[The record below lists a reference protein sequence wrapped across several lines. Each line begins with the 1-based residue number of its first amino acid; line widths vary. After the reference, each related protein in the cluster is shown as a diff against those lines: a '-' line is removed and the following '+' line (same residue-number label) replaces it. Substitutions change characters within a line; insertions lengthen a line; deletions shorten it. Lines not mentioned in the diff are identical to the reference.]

1 MSDRDERERLFDELW
16 PCPTPRRDLAER
28 VLARLEQSGDSNRE
42 RTRPRVVPPLAP
54 PSVPRLVPF
63 TSPVTSRKGKTG
75 SACWW
80 APCRW
85 PRRPVFSS
93 PSRGPGWTSRRSAP
107 QGQQVARE
115 RVTISIADR
124 AAAAMEPG
132 ADLIWTVQ
140 KQRVRVEQRRGSVFY
155 RVDRGDKFRVTTPSG
170 DVEVTGT
177 CFRVSL
183 GAASTLSAMVTMVSV
198 LEGSVKVSSGPDGQT
213 LSVQAGETVR
223 LEAGQPPIAVSESA
237 LPGQAQQ
244 REQLESDRQLR
255 EQAAAT
261 EARLRALEEILAQQ
275 SGRGEPA
282 PPPRSALLL
291 PPSTRLRVF
300 GNELGRVSLSLPG
313 AGKGRAAT
321 VEVARDPGFKRPIF
335 SGPARD
341 AYVTVPAP
349 ARGDLY
355 WRLTGS
361 AELAGHARFLPD
373 RRRSQPLRRPHNLVS
388 EGAERTTIYF
398 QDAPPAVTL
407 AFAATPGAS
416 RYRIRIHREDDP
428 QRPLF
433 DRTVAEPR
441 CPVEPGL
448 LGEGRYQW
456 SVQPLDAEGLPLG
469 QAGPPAEPAGAGVR
483 QRPGCPGHPPAAARS
498 AAGRQDRGGGG
509 RGAAGGSPV
518 RERDP
523 GPAGRQGALRAEAG
537 RRPPR
542 PRVPAAGRRR
552 HRELLDPQPAP
563 ALVSRGSALAIP

>member
-1 MSDRDERERLFDELW
+1 MLVGALSLAAAAVFLFAISRTW
-16 PCPTPRRDLAER
+16 
-28 VLARLEQSGDSNRE
+28 LE
-42 RTRPRVVPPLAP
+42 VPEIIA
-54 PSVPRLVPF
+54 
-63 TSPVTSRKGKTG
+63 
-75 SACWW
+75 
-80 APCRW
+80 
-85 PRRPVFSS
+85 
-93 PSRGPGWTSRRSAP
+93 
-107 QGQQVARE
+107 QGQQVARQ
-115 RVTISIADR
+115 RVTINIADR

-132 ADLIWTVQ
+132 ADLVWTVQ

-223 LEAGQPPIAVSESA
+223 LEAGQPPVAVSESA
-237 LPGQAQQ
+237 LREPAQQ
-244 REQLESDRQLR
+244 LEQLEGERQLR

-275 SGRGEPA
+275 SARWKPA

-300 GNELGRVSLSLPG
+300 GNELERVSLSLPG
-313 AGKGRAAT
+313 AGKGRAAA

-407 AFAATPGAS
+407 AVAATPGAS
-416 RYRIRIHREDDP
+416 HHRIRIHREGDP

-433 DRTVAEPR
+433 DRTVAGPR

-456 SVQPLDAEGLPLG
+456 SAQPLDTEGLPVG
-469 QAGPPAEPAGAGVR
+469 KAPAEPAGAGVR
-483 QRPGCPGHPPAAARS
+483 QRPGCPRHPPAAARS
-498 AAGRQDRGGGG
+498 AMAGKTVEVAGVAPLGARLFVNGTPAPLDDKG
-509 RGAAGGSPV
+509 RF
-518 RERDP
+518 
-523 GPAGRQGALRAEAG
+523 ALKLGDA
-537 RRPPR
+537 
-542 PRVPAAGRRR
+542 PRVLVFRLLADDGTESYWIRSLRRR
-552 HRELLDPQPAP
+552 
-563 ALVSRGSALAIP
+563 S

>member
-1 MSDRDERERLFDELW
+1 MSDRDKLEQLFDDLW
-16 PCPTPRRDLAER
+16 PCPSPRSDLAER

-42 RTRPRVVPPLAP
+42 RARPRVVPPLAP
-54 PSVPRLVPF
+54 PSLPRLVPF
-63 TSPVTSRKGKTG
+63 TSPPVTSRKGKPRVRVLVGALSLAAAAVFLLAISWTWLDVPEI
-75 SACWW
+75 SA
-80 APCRW
+80 
-85 PRRPVFSS
+85 
-93 PSRGPGWTSRRSAP
+93 

-132 ADLIWTVQ
+132 ADLIWTAH
-140 KQRVRVEQRRGSVFY
+140 KQRVRVQQRRGSVFY

-170 DVEVTGT
+170 DIEVTGT

-198 LEGSVKVSSGPDGQT
+198 LEGSVTVSSGPDGQT
-213 LSVQAGETVR
+213 LSVRAGETVR
-223 LEAGQPPIAVSESA
+223 LEAGQPPVPVSESA
-237 LPGQAQQ
+237 LREQGQQQ
-244 REQLESDRQLR
+244 EQLESDRQLR

-261 EARLRALEEILAQQ
+261 EARLRALEELLAR
-275 SGRGEPA
+275 SGRWEPA

-313 AGKGRAAT
+313 AGKGRAAA

-416 RYRIRIHREDDP
+416 HYRIRIQREDDP

-433 DRTVAEPR
+433 DRTVAGPR
-441 CPVEPGL
+441 YPVEPGL

-456 SVQPLDAEGLPLG
+456 SAQPLDIEGLPLG
-469 QAGPPAEPAGAGVR
+469 QAGPPRLNRLELAY
-483 QRPGCPGHPPAAARS
+483 
-498 AAGRQDRGGGG
+498 DN
-509 RGAAGGSPV
+509 
-518 RERDP
+518 
-523 GPAGRQGALRAEAG
+523 AL
-537 RRPPR
+537 
-542 PRVPAAGRRR
+542 
-552 HRELLDPQPAP
+552 D
-563 ALVSRGSALAIP
+563 ALAIRLPLPDQRLAGKTVEVAGVAPLGARLFVNGTPAPLDDKGRFALKLGDAPRVLVFRLLGGDGTESYWIRSLRPRS

>member
-1 MSDRDERERLFDELW
+1 MSDREKRERLFDELW
-16 PCPTPRRDLAER
+16 PCPSPRPDLAEQ

-42 RTRPRVVPPLAP
+42 RPRPRVVPPLAS
-54 PSVPRLVPF
+54 PSLPRPVAITNLV
-63 TSPVTSRKGKTG
+63 TGRKGKHRVRVLVGALSLAAAAVFLFAISRTWLDVPEI
-75 SACWW
+75 SAQ
-80 APCRW
+80 
-85 PRRPVFSS
+85 
-93 PSRGPGWTSRRSAP
+93 G
-107 QGQQVARE
+107 GQQVARQ
-115 RVTISIADR
+115 RVTINIADR

-132 ADLIWTVQ
+132 ADLVWTAQ

-223 LEAGQPPIAVSESA
+223 LEAGQPPVAVSESA
-237 LPGQAQQ
+237 SRAQAQQ
-244 REQLESDRQLR
+244 PEQLERERQLR

-261 EARLRALEEILAQQ
+261 EARLRALEEALARQ
-275 SGRGEPA
+275 SGRWEPA
-282 PPPRSALLL
+282 PLPRSALLL

-300 GNELGRVSLSLPG
+300 GNELERVSLSLPG
-313 AGKGRAAT
+313 AGKGRAAA

-407 AFAATPGAS
+407 AVAATPGAS
-416 RYRIRIHREDDP
+416 HHRIRIHREGNP

-433 DRTVAEPR
+433 DRTVAGPR

-456 SVQPLDAEGLPLG
+456 SAQPLDTEGLPVG
-469 QAGPPAEPAGAGVR
+469 K
-483 QRPGCPGHPPAAARS
+483 ARLNRLEL
-498 AAGRQDRGGGG
+498 AYDN
-509 RGAAGGSPV
+509 
-518 RERDP
+518 
-523 GPAGRQGALRAEAG
+523 AL
-537 RRPPR
+537 
-542 PRVPAAGRRR
+542 
-552 HRELLDPQPAP
+552 D
-563 ALVSRGSALAIP
+563 ALAIRLPLPDQRLGGKTVEVAGVAPLGARLFVNGTPAPLDDKGRFALKLGDAPRVLVFRLLGGDGTESYWIRSLRRRS